1 MIKVPVAAALAVSS
15 FAVLSACSSYD
26 NGYNQSPPSRISYA
40 SPQPPS
46 LSPDMIQQVQ
56 SRLQQAG
63 DYNGRIDGV
72 WGAATESGVRNYQR
86 QHNLNP
92 TGQLDGNTLAALNLG
107 GARQTY
113 GSAQPTVNTQ
123 PNDGRGNDVAPMNT
137 DTPYSSATQL
147 SPSTTR

>member
-1 MIKVPVAAALAVSS
+1 MIKVPVAAVLAISS
-15 FAVLSACSSYD
+15 FAALSACSSND
-26 NGYNQSPPSRISYA
+26 NGNYGGHPSRVSYA
-40 SPQPPS
+40 SPQQPS

-72 WGAATESGVRNYQR
+72 WGPGTESGVRNYQR

-113 GSAQPTVNTQ
+113 GSTQPTVSTQ

-137 DTPYSSATQL
+137 DTPYSSATPL